1 MIVDMLPVR
10 AGAYYM
16 RGRVFTE
23 GRATR
28 ACYDIDEGNVREDA
42 ERRGLERWA
51 VSVVKRRVRANYEAI
66 VARLW
71 HPQGRLMLAR
81 YASSCRRDRSSESLG
96 T

>member
-1 MIVDMLPVR
+1 MNEWLDV
-10 AGAYYM
+10 
-16 RGRVFTE
+16 
-23 GRATR
+23 
-28 ACYDIDEGNVREDA
+28 VREDA

-81 YASSCRRDRSSESLG
+81 YDSSCRRSS
-96 T
+96 TRMRV